1 MKRGRTVL
9 RGIGAVGL
17 AFLLLEAIARIGGVE
32 PLHIN
37 EGRVRRPVQRCM
49 EWPLPGG
56 GSVTQ
61 CTNALG
67 LVGPL
72 PGSDDRRVIALGSS
86 TTECPYMSAEDTWP
100 VRLQRAL
107 EARGLRVWVGNA
119 GVSGSTAVGQAIY
132 LEDRLLDLG
141 PELVLFM
148 PGANDRRPL
157 DPQQD
162 AGMLA
167 PARTSWHT
175 TVVRHS
181 RALTWLARSFTRK
194 GVSVP
199 QRSALDARACTD
211 TGLSMETHAQLQAD
225 YRQRLMRVVDRCRM
239 SGIGL
244 VLMTQPTGCSANDP
258 VHAVM
263 ELYDITVR
271 KVAADQRLALVD
283 LAMAEWSRQTCF
295 LDAIHFSAAGAARVS
310 GLLAPELERML
321 AGRLTEPPAP
331 PQ

>member
-1 MKRGRTVL
+1 MKYGRSVL
-9 RGIGAVGL
+9 RVIGVLAL
-17 AFLLLEAIARIGGVE
+17 AFLLLEAMARIGGVE

-49 EWPLPGG
+49 EWPVAGG

-86 TTECPYMSAEDTWP
+86 TTECPYMSEEETWP

-107 EARGLRVWVGNA
+107 EARGLHVWVGNA

-157 DPQQD
+157 DPRQD

-167 PARTSWHT
+167 PDRTPWHT
-175 TVVRHS
+175 ALIRHS
-181 RALTWLARSFTRK
+181 RMLTWLARSLTRR
-194 GVSVP
+194 GVAVP
-199 QRSALDARACTD
+199 QRSELDARACTD
-211 TGLSMETHAQLQAD
+211 TGLNMDTHAQLQAD
-225 YRQRLMRVVDRCRM
+225 YRQRLMRVIDRCRM
-239 SGIGL
+239 NGVGL
-244 VLMTQPTGCSANDP
+244 VVITQPTGCSADAP

-263 ELYDITVR
+263 ERYNTTVR
-271 KVAADQRLALVD
+271 EVAAEQRLALVD
-283 LAMAEWSRQTCF
+283 LARAEWARDTCF

-310 GLLAPELERML
+310 QLLAPALERIL
-321 AGRLTEPPAP
+321 AERLTAP
-331 PQ
+331 SARPQ

>member
-9 RGIGAVGL
+9 RGIGILAL
-17 AFLLLEAIARIGGVE
+17 AFLLLEVMARLAGVE
-32 PLHIN
+32 PLHIDK
-37 EGRVRRPVQRCM
+37 GRVRRPVQRCM
-49 EWPLPGG
+49 EWPVPGG

-86 TTECPYMSAEDTWP
+86 TTECPYMSAEETWP
-100 VRLQRAL
+100 VRVQRAL

-157 DPQQD
+157 DPRQD

-167 PARTSWHT
+167 PDRTPWHT
-175 TVVRHS
+175 ALVRHS
-181 RALTWLARSFTRK
+181 RMLTWLARSFTRS
-194 GVSVP
+194 GVAVP
-199 QRSALDARACTD
+199 QRSALDARACID
-211 TGLSMETHAQLQAD
+211 TGLNMDAHVRLQVD
-225 YRQRLMRVVDRCRM
+225 YRRRLMRVIDRCRM
-239 SGIGL
+239 HGIGL
-244 VLMTQPTGCSANDP
+244 VLITQPTGCSVDAP

-263 ELYDITVR
+263 ERYNATVR
-271 KVAADQRLALVD
+271 ELAAEQRLALVD
-283 LAMAEWSRQTCF
+283 LARAEWARDTCF
-295 LDAIHFSAAGAARVS
+295 LDAIHFSAAGAARAS
-310 GLLAPELERML
+310 ELLAPALERIL
-321 AGRLTEPPAP
+321 AGRLTVPSAP
-331 PQ
+331 PR